1 MKKLL
6 LILLLI
12 PALSYTQTTPDSLN
26 TDSDS
31 LDTSSVTGTAIN
43 PAMIKIDSTGNWTI
57 GDWIMADTTLF
68 GDWRFETCGDWIIAD
83 SPLFGDWRFETYGEI
98 IYTNIYYFMD
108 GDNCIAKYVSPDTL
122 FIYLND
128 TTLVIPKERWQNSP

>member
-12 PALSYTQTTPDSLN
+12 PALSYAQITTDSLTCN
-26 TDSDS
+26 SDTVDI
-31 LDTSSVTGTAIN
+31 LYIN
-43 PAMIKIDSTGNWTI
+43 GE
-57 GDWIMADTTLF
+57 DTTLF

-108 GDNCIAKYVSPDTL
+108 DKGNRIAEYQYPDTL

-128 TTLVIPKERWQNSP
+128 TTLVIPKERWQK